1 MIDLPKK
8 TEYIRVHHCRLV
20 TTPQLE
26 KRYAENIDV
35 LNKAYQYTVKYLE
48 KTYGYKHL
56 NRPYPTDKKGK
67 IYVIKDQIMPRFLHD
82 VYHIDKWDGKKVPIH
97 SQALRDEFMV
107 SIMTNFVEYR
117 KVLKKA
123 ARMTK
128 QEKEDYRN
136 NKYGNNPQH
145 RSWYRKG
152 SLAYL
157 RNGKSHTTVSLPSN
171 GQIEV
176 LSAHHIKIQD
186 YGDLQTIDNIK
197 HLKHLTIVT
206 SKIKRKGDGTFEL
219 QLVLK
224 DQHRRRKPTKKI
236 GADWNMKDNKIFH
249 TSENQR
255 IYLNPKVSVDAD
267 KYEYIINNL
276 KSQRSHLEKF
286 LNHKSY
292 HKSSRLVKLT
302 ELIRYYNVRRTN
314 VLTEAYRHMAKK
326 LFEGHNL
333 IAIEQLDA
341 KEMRRE
347 STAFNK
353 AGNHAKNRKLA
364 KIKPYELSQLL
375 TQVADREGKTLIKV
389 DSYKTSQVEYGT
401 DYQEKHDPTEREW
414 VSKYTGKKII
424 RDLNASQNI
433 LAWALEPKKHIKYRE
448 RQAAIRQA
456 KETGVDE
463 AELPK
468 EIKPNW
474 LIEINSKKNRKH

>member
-1 MIDLPKK
+1 MPVTVQLPVK
-8 TEYIRVHHCRLV
+8 TEYIRVCRYRLAATEELAQKFEQNIAV
-20 TTPQLE
+20 ENDLHQ
-26 KRYAENIDV
+26 YA
-35 LNKAYQYTVKYLE
+35 VKYLE

-56 NRPYPTDKKGK
+56 ERLYPSTRTDKM
-67 IYVIKDQIMPRFLHD
+67 YVIKDEIEKSYLAERYPELKR
-82 VYHIDKWDGKKVPIH
+82 WDLAKIGLH
-97 SQALRDEFMV
+97 SQAAHQLLLGL
-107 SIMTNFVEYR
+107 MTNFGEYR
-117 KVLKKA
+117 RVLKKA
-123 ARMTK
+123 AKMTK

-136 NKYGNNPQH
+136 NKDGNNPQH

-157 RNGKSHTTVSLPSN
+157 RNGKSHSTVSLPSN
-171 GQIEV
+171 GQIKV
-176 LSAHHIKIQD
+176 LSSHHIKIQD

-197 HLKHLTIVT
+197 HLKHQNIVT

-224 DQHRRRKPTKKI
+224 DQHRRRKPTNEI
-236 GADWNMKDNKIFH
+236 GADWNMKGNKVFH
-249 TSENQR
+249 TSEDQR
-255 IYLNPKVSVDAD
+255 IYLDSKALIKAD
-267 KYEYIINNL
+267 KYECIINGL

-286 LNHKSY
+286 LNPDCQ
-292 HKSSRLVKLT
+292 RLVKLT

-333 IAIEQLDA
+333 IAIELLAA

-347 STAFNK
+347 SDAFNK
-353 AGNHAKNRKLA
+353 AENHAKNRKLA

-414 VSKYTGKKII
+414 ISKYTGKKID
-424 RDLNASQNI
+424 RDLNASRNI
-433 LAWALEPKKHIKYRE
+433 LAWAINPKKHIKYRE
-448 RQAAIRQA
+448 RQVAISKA
-456 KETGVDE
+456 KKAGVE
-463 AELPK
+463 EIKLPK
-468 EIKPNW
+468 DIKPNW
-474 LIEINSKKNRKH
+474 LIEVNSKKNHKY

>member
-8 TEYIRVHHCRLV
+8 TEYIRVRHCRLV

-26 KRYAENIDV
+26 KRYVENIDI
-35 LNKAYQYTVKYLE
+35 LNKVYQYTVKYLE

-97 SQALRDEFMV
+97 SQALRDEFIV
-107 SIMTNFVEYR
+107 SIMTNFGEYR

-123 ARMTK
+123 AKMTK

-197 HLKHLTIVT
+197 HFKHLTIVT

-224 DQHRRRKPTKKI
+224 DQHRRRKPTKEI

-286 LNHKSY
+286 LNHKS
-292 HKSSRLVKLT
+292 SRLVKLT
-302 ELIRYYNVRRTN
+302 ELIRYYNVRRAN

-347 STAFNK
+347 
-353 AGNHAKNRKLA
+353 
-364 KIKPYELSQLL
+364 
-375 TQVADREGKTLIKV
+375 
-389 DSYKTSQVEYGT
+389 
-401 DYQEKHDPTEREW
+401 
-414 VSKYTGKKII
+414 
-424 RDLNASQNI
+424 
-433 LAWALEPKKHIKYRE
+433 
-448 RQAAIRQA
+448 
-456 KETGVDE
+456 
-463 AELPK
+463 
-468 EIKPNW
+468 
-474 LIEINSKKNRKH
+474 

>member
-8 TEYIRVHHCRLV
+8 TEYIRVRHCRLV

-35 LNKAYQYTVKYLE
+35 LNKAYQYTIKYLE
-48 KTYGYKHL
+48 KTYGYRHL

-82 VYHIDKWDGKKVPIH
+82 VYHIDKWNGKKVPIH

-107 SIMTNFVEYR
+107 SIMTNFGEYR

-123 ARMTK
+123 AKMTK

-186 YGDLQTIDNIK
+186 YGNLQTIDNIK
-197 HLKHLTIVT
+197 HFKHLTIVT
-206 SKIKRKGDGTFEL
+206 SKIKRKSDGLFEL

-267 KYEYIINNL
+267 KYEHIINNL

-286 LNHKSY
+286 LNHKS
-292 HKSSRLVKLT
+292 SRLIKLT
-302 ELIRYYNVRRTN
+302 ELIHYYNVRRTN

-326 LFEGHNL
+326 LFEGYNL

-347 STAFNK
+347 STVFNK
-353 AGNHAKNRKLA
+353 TGNHAKNRKLA

-375 TQVADREGKTLIKV
+375 TQVANREGKTLIKV

-414 VSKYTGKKII
+414 VSKYTSKKII

-456 KETGVDE
+456 KEASVDE
-463 AELPK
+463 TELPK
-468 EIKPNW
+468 EIKANW
-474 LIEINSKKNRKH
+474 LIEINSKKNCKH

>member
-197 HLKHLTIVT
+197 HFKHLTIVT

-286 LNHKSY
+286 LNHKS
-292 HKSSRLVKLT
+292 SRLVKLT

-314 VLTEAYRHMAKK
+314 VLTEAYRHMAKNYLK
-326 LFEGHNL
+326 
-333 IAIEQLDA
+333 D
-341 KEMRRE
+341 
-347 STAFNK
+347 
-353 AGNHAKNRKLA
+353 
-364 KIKPYELSQLL
+364 
-375 TQVADREGKTLIKV
+375 
-389 DSYKTSQVEYGT
+389 
-401 DYQEKHDPTEREW
+401 
-414 VSKYTGKKII
+414 II
-424 RDLNASQNI
+424 
-433 LAWALEPKKHIKYRE
+433 
-448 RQAAIRQA
+448 
-456 KETGVDE
+456 
-463 AELPK
+463 
-468 EIKPNW
+468 
-474 LIEINSKKNRKH
+474 

>member
-1 MIDLPKK
+1 MARYIGPKCKLARREGTDLFLKSARRSLDSKCKLDSAPGQHGAKK
-8 TEYIRVHHCRLV
+8 PRLSDYGLQLREKQKIRRIYGV
-20 TTPQLE
+20 LE
-26 KRYAENIDV
+26 RQFRRYFAEAD
-35 LNKAYQYTVKYLE
+35 
-48 KTYGYKHL
+48 
-56 NRPYPTDKKGK
+56 R
-67 IYVIKDQIMPRFLHD
+67 
-82 VYHIDKWDGKKVPIH
+82 
-97 SQALRDEFMV
+97 
-107 SIMTNFVEYR
+107 
-117 KVLKKA
+117 
-123 ARMTK
+123 
-128 QEKEDYRN
+128 
-136 NKYGNNPQH
+136 
-145 RSWYRKG
+145 RKG
-152 SLAYL
+152 STGELLLQLLESRLDNVVYRMGFGSTRAEARQLVSHKAITVNGQVVNIPSFQVKAGDVVAVREKAKKQVRIQEALSLATQI
-157 RNGKSHTTVSLPSN
+157 GLPS
-171 GQIEV
+171 
-176 LSAHHIKIQD
+176 
-186 YGDLQTIDNIK
+186 
-197 HLKHLTIVT
+197 
-206 SKIKRKGDGTFEL
+206 
-219 QLVLK
+219 
-224 DQHRRRKPTKKI
+224 
-236 GADWNMKDNKIFH
+236 W
-249 TSENQR
+249 
-255 IYLNPKVSVDAD
+255 VSVDAD

-286 LNHKSY
+286 LN

>member
-1 MIDLPKK
+1 MSVAVQLPVK
-8 TEYIRVHHCRLV
+8 TEYIRVRRYRLAA
-20 TTPQLE
+20 TE
-26 KRYAENIDV
+26 KLAQKFEQNIAVENDLHQYA
-35 LNKAYQYTVKYLE
+35 VKYLE

-56 NRPYPTDKKGK
+56 ERLYPSTRTDKM
-67 IYVIKDQIMPRFLHD
+67 YVIKDEIEKRYLAERYPKLKR
-82 VYHIDKWDGKKVPIH
+82 WDLEKIGLH
-97 SQALRDEFMV
+97 SQAAHQFLMGL
-107 SIMTNFVEYR
+107 MTNFGEYR

-123 ARMTK
+123 AKMTD

-136 NKYGNNPQH
+136 NIHGNNPQH

-157 RNGKSHTTVSLPSN
+157 RNGKSHSTISLPSN

-197 HLKHLTIVT
+197 HLKHQNIVT

-255 IYLNPKVSVDAD
+255 IYLDSKISIKAD
-267 KYEYIINNL
+267 KYECIINGL

-286 LNHKSY
+286 LNPNCQ
-292 HKSSRLVKLT
+292 RLVKLT

-314 VLTEAYRHMAKK
+314 ILTEAYRHMAKK

-353 AGNHAKNRKLA
+353 VGNHAKNRKLA
-364 KIKPYELSQLL
+364 KIKPYEFSQLL

-401 DYQEKHDPTEREW
+401 DYQEKHDPSDREW
-414 VSKYTGKKII
+414 ISKYTGKKIN
-424 RDLNASQNI
+424 RDLNASRNI
-433 LAWALEPKKHIKYRE
+433 LAWAINPKKHIKYRE
-448 RQAAIRQA
+448 RQAAIRKA
-456 KETGVDE
+456 KKAGVEE

-468 EIKPNW
+468 GIKPNW
-474 LIEINSKKNRKH
+474 LIEVNSKKNRKH